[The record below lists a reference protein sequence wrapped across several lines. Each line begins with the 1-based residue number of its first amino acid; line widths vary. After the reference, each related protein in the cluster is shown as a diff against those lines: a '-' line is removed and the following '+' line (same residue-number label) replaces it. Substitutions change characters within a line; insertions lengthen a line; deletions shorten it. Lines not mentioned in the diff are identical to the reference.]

1 MQLSVNVSLPNILSL
16 ISQMSLDEL
25 ETIKDKIVE
34 KKIYFQTFKKDKL
47 SNIMDDF
54 QKENYTDGFLDDL
67 ENGLKKSSV
76 FRAN

>member
-1 MQLSVNVSLPNILSL
+1 
-16 ISQMSLDEL
+16 MSLDEL

-47 SNIMDDF
+47 SYIMDDF
-54 QKENYTDGFLDDL
+54 QKENYTDGFLHDL

>member
-1 MQLSVNVSLPNILSL
+1 
-16 ISQMSLDEL
+16 MSLDEL

-34 KKIYFQTFKKDKL
+34 KKIYFQTFKKEKL